1 MATSRGTTISI
12 RQIENYILLIVVEL
26 LAAKKRKEQN
36 RKEEE
41 EKEEKKKTEKEMK
54 TKPLDRIV
62 FRANVQYLDG

>member
-1 MATSRGTTISI
+1 MLIIDAGLIEGRREKGVEIAMATSRGTTISI

-41 EKEEKKKTEKEMK
+41 EKEEKKKQKRK
-54 TKPLDRIV
+54 
-62 FRANVQYLDG
+62 